1 MKTVLVEDSAGMVLV
16 HDLTQIIP
24 GVVKG
29 ARFKKGHIIRPEDI
43 PVLHS
48 MGKERIFVM
57 EAQPGMVHEDEAA
70 ATLARLCMGPGV
82 YSAPPSEGKIELFAE
97 TDGLFNADTGAIQA
111 INELGEL
118 AVVIR
123 RPAVYARKGDKLGA
137 VKAIPLFI
145 EEAKLVQARSCA
157 EQTNDGTFKGLLSI
171 VPFTVQNACIVV
183 TGSEIAGGRI
193 PDSFTPV
200 LEAKLKLYGIT
211 VLRRFVVE
219 DGIENITA
227 AIADAKAALA
237 AETSGGLILCT
248 GGMSVDPDDNT
259 PGAIR
264 QSGAN
269 VVCYGAPIF
278 PGAMFMLAY
287 FDDGAPIAG
296 LPGCVMF
303 AKTTVFDVVLP
314 RLAAGVRLTQKDF
327 ACMAIGGLCLNCSPC
342 RFPICPFGS
351 F

>member
-1 MKTVLVEDSAGMVLV
+1 MKTVLVDDSAGMALG

-48 MGKERIFVM
+48 MGKERIFVV
-57 EAQPGMVHEDEAA
+57 EALPGMVHEDEAA
-70 ATLARLCMGPGV
+70 ATLAGLCMGAGV

-97 TDGLFNADTGAIQA
+97 TNGLFNADTAAIQA
-111 INELGEL
+111 INEIGEL

-123 RPAVYARKGDKLGA
+123 RPSVYVRKGDKLGA

-145 EEAKLVQARSCA
+145 EEAKLTEARSRA
-157 EQTNDGTFKGLLSI
+157 GQKNTGGGLLSI
-171 VPFTVQNACIVV
+171 HSFTVQNACLVV

-193 PDSFTPV
+193 TDSFTPA
-200 LEAKLKLYGIT
+200 LEEKLKTFGIT
-211 VLRRFVVE
+211 VLRRFVVG
-219 DGIENITA
+219 DGIENIVP
-227 AIADAKAALA
+227 AIADAKAALD
-237 AETSGGLILCT
+237 AEKSGGLILCT

-259 PGAIR
+259 PGAIK
-264 QSGAN
+264 QSGADI
-269 VVCYGAPIF
+269 VCYGVPIF

-287 FDDGAPIAG
+287 FDDGTPIAG

-314 RLAAGVRLTQKDF
+314 SLAAGVRLTQKDF
-327 ACMAIGGLCLNCSPC
+327 ARMAIGGLCLNCSPC
-342 RFPICPFGS
+342 HFPVCPFGC
-351 F
+351 FY